1 MTDTQDM
8 TSTPE
13 PDAAPP
19 LARRWKL
26 AAGLAAGVAVLAVG
40 IVVFAFTRDGD
51 QQTTG
56 AQQVDAARRACQQWL
71 DSDSAS
77 SGNAPGGA
85 WCDDMAGWMSDNM
98 ANGQMMRGPM
108 MWDSPQAM
116 RDVCVQA
123 TGTGQAGIDDP
134 APWCDQM
141 VAWMSQRMGDWDNWH
156 AYWDD

>member
-1 MTDTQDM
+1 MTDPEDT
-8 TSTPE
+8 TPTPE

-26 AAGLAAGVAVLAVG
+26 GAGLAAGVAVLAAG
-40 IVVFAFTRDGD
+40 IVAFALTRDGD
-51 QQTTG
+51 QQATG
-56 AQQVDAARRACQQWL
+56 AQQVDAARQACQQWF

-77 SGNAPGGA
+77 SGNGPAGA

-98 ANGQMMRGPM
+98 ANGQMMSGPM

-123 TGTGQAGIDDP
+123 MGTGQAGTDDP
-134 APWCDQM
+134 AQWCDQM
-141 VAWMSQRMGDWDNWH
+141 VAWMSQRMGNWDDWHDYWDN
-156 AYWDD
+156 